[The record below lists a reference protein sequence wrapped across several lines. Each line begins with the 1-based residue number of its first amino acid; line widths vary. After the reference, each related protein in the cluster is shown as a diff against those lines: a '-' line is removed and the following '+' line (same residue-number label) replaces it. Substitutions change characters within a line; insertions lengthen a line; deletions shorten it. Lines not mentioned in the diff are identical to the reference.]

1 MVHVFQFYCCFL
13 KGEILFTAV
22 CEEKRKK
29 DLLPIKHLTHFMKG
43 NSNSFIEN
51 RRLGSFTDVT
61 AVSHPG
67 LEDKLLI

>member
-1 MVHVFQFYCCFL
+1 MAD
-13 KGEILFTAV
+13 LFV
-22 CEEKRKK
+22 SLCRKK
-29 DLLPIKHLTHFMKG
+29 DLLPIKHLTQAHFMKG